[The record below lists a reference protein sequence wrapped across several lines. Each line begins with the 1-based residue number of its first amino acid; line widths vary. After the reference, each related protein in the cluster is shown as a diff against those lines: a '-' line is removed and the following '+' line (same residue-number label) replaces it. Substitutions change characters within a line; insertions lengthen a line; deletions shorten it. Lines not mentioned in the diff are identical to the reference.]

1 MLITV
6 FSGILDVLPSL
17 GTLLLGVIGGG
28 VAGFF
33 IARAVMKKQLKDNP
47 PINEKQIRAMLLQM
61 GAKPSEAKI
70 RSIMKAMEQSR

>member
-6 FSGILDVLPSL
+6 FSGILDVLPSI

-47 PINEKQIRAMLLQM
+47 PITEKQIRAMLLQM

-70 RSIMKAMEQSR
+70 RAIMKSMEQNR

>member
-1 MLITV
+1 MLITF
-6 FSGILDVLPSL
+6 FSGILDVLPSI

-47 PINEKQIRAMLLQM
+47 PITEKQIRAMLLQM

-70 RSIMKAMEQSR
+70 RAIMKSMKQNR